1 MRTWEKPIAVVDQF
15 VANSFVSTCGDEN
28 TVYNFEC
35 NAGERRRHYDVF
47 TDNGTN
53 LTKGVSRYY
62 HPCKETHQANTSD
75 DFITGYMVSN
85 DGNDRLSYWTPFG
98 RKEYPT
104 TKVIIWTNNGT
115 NVHCTTNLD
124 MKTWTTAKS

>member
-15 VANSFVSTCGDEN
+15 VVNSFVSTCGDEN

-35 NAGERRRHYDVF
+35 NAGNENKNYDVI
-47 TDNGTN
+47 TENGKN
-53 LTKGVSRYY
+53 LTKGAFHSY
-62 HPCKETHQANTSD
+62 HPCGETHQANTKD
-75 DFITGYMVSN
+75 EFIKGYIVDN
-85 DGNDRLSYWTPFG
+85 GGLDIGFWTSKRTP
-98 RKEYPT
+98 
-104 TKVIIWTNNGT
+104 VIIWTNNGT

>member
-35 NAGERRRHYDVF
+35 NAGDKNKKYDVI
-47 TDNGTN
+47 TEDGKN
-53 LTKGVSRYY
+53 LTKDSFFLVGKRYY
-62 HPCKETHQANTSD
+62 HPCNETHQASTTD
-75 DFITGYMVSN
+75 DFIKGYMVDDNGS
-85 DGNDRLSYWTPFG
+85 DLGIWVSKQTP
-98 RKEYPT
+98 
-104 TKVIIWTNNGT
+104 VIIWTDNNT